1 LRRAI
6 ERNEI
11 EVHFQPIARLSDMQ
25 LAGFEALVRWRH
37 PGLGLLAPESFLS
50 LAEETGMI
58 RDIGRVVLNESGRQL
73 GIWQRARRS
82 GEPIFVA
89 VNISSSQLIEPG
101 LLDDIKQVISREGLV
116 RGTLKIEVTESLV
129 MQYPERAAQILER
142 FRESGIGLSCDD
154 FGTGYSSLASLRRLA
169 FDTLKVDRNFIAPE
183 AEDDRA
189 SIILQSIVAMGHA
202 LGLAIVAEGIEN
214 QEQVDRLGE
223 LGCDFGQGYF
233 IGRPLLAKQISD
245 ALTAMP
251 YARSSGRTT
260 ISWLWERALKDP
272 GPEARLMR
280 VTSDD
285 LSRVEPV
292 PPPVSVEM
300 PGPAEGVSVAPPV
313 LAAEPPLAEE
323 TELAVSAVS
332 EEAPVE
338 AEPEV
343 GDTEL
348 PSPPPRR
355 QRRRKRQVRLLAEPP
370 EAEASGVA

>member
-1 LRRAI
+1 MSRITVI
-6 ERNEI
+6 EGTR
-11 EVHFQPIARLSDMQ
+11 P
-25 LAGFEALVRWRH
+25 VRWLEQASATLGANAVWVFLTVTLPLTL
-37 PGLGLLAPESFLS
+37 PGIIA
-50 LAEETGMI
+50 GMI
-58 RDIGRVVLNESGRQL
+58 LC
-73 GIWQRARRS
+73 
-82 GEPIFVA
+82 F
-89 VNISSSQLIEPG
+89 
-101 LLDDIKQVISREGLV
+101 
-116 RGTLKIEVTESLV
+116 
-129 MQYPERAAQILER
+129 
-142 FRESGIGLSCDD
+142 
-154 FGTGYSSLASLRRLA
+154 
-169 FDTLKVDRNFIAPE
+169 
-183 AEDDRA
+183 
-189 SIILQSIVAMGHA
+189 A

-260 ISWLWERALKDP
+260 ISCLWERALKDP

-292 PPPVSVEM
+292 SPPVSVET
-300 PGPAEGVSVAPPV
+300 PGPAEGIAESPQL
-313 LAAEPPLAEE
+313 LAAEPPPADE
-323 TELAVSAVS
+323 TEFAVSAVS